1 MDIVS
6 TIVSAISLLCI
17 VIISVRLYT
26 LFKRRKNIS
35 WDVKQGVRCYSCK
48 TDMIEESDLDYSE
61 KYDKLMK
68 IYERASKDPK
78 SEDFQ
83 LCVSC
88 NRDDK
93 LEGITSHKFFN
104 GNRLNKIKKLLYS
117 RKCDKVQMIMIVL
130 MIVFQVIDGLIKHY
144 FHIHTMIGS
153 LYTIFYWFVWYYK
166 MSLTFGEKK
175 VNL

>member
-6 TIVSAISLLCI
+6 AIVSIISLLCI
-17 VIISVRLYT
+17 LVASVRLIT
-26 LFKRRKNIS
+26 LYRKRKNIS

-48 TDMIEESDLDYSE
+48 TDMIEDLGLDE
-61 KYDKLMK
+61 VKKFEKLME
-68 IYERASKDPK
+68 IHERFSKNPK

-93 LEGITSHKFFN
+93 LEGITSHKLFN
-104 GNRLNKIKKLLYS
+104 GHRLNKLKKLLYS
-117 RKCDKVQMIMIVL
+117 KKCDKVQMIMLIL
-130 MIVFQVIDGLIKHY
+130 MIIFQVIDGLIRHY
-144 FHIHTMIGS
+144 FHIRTMIGS
-153 LYTIFYWFVWYYK
+153 LYTIFYWCVWYYK

-175 VNL
+175 

>member
-1 MDIVS
+1 MDIIS

-17 VIISVRLYT
+17 LFICFTLYR
-26 LFKRRKNIS
+26 FSKKKKNIG

-48 TDMIEESDLDYSE
+48 TDIIEESGLDYLQ
-61 KYDKLMK
+61 KLDKLK
-68 IYERASKDPK
+68 DIYERAVKDSKK
-78 SEDFQ
+78 EYFQ

-117 RKCDKVQMIMIVL
+117 RKSDRLQIIMIVL
-130 MIVFQVIDGLIKHY
+130 MIVFQVIDGLIKYY
-144 FHIHTMIGS
+144 FHIYTMIGS
-153 LYTIFYWFVWYYK
+153 LYTIFYWCVWYYK
-166 MSLTFGEKK
+166 MNLTFGEKK
-175 VNL
+175 

>member
-6 TIVSAISLLCI
+6 TIISVLSLLFI

-26 LFKRRKNIS
+26 LFKRRKNIT

-48 TDMIEESDLDYSE
+48 TDMIEDLGLDQVKKFE
-61 KYDKLMK
+61 KLMEIHDK
-68 IYERASKDPK
+68 YSMDPK
-78 SEDFQ
+78 REDFK

-104 GNRLNKIKKLLYS
+104 GNRLNKIKKLLETLF
-117 RKCDKVQMIMIVL
+117 I
-130 MIVFQVIDGLIKHY
+130 
-144 FHIHTMIGS
+144 
-153 LYTIFYWFVWYYK
+153 
-166 MSLTFGEKK
+166 
-175 VNL
+175 

>member
-6 TIVSAISLLCI
+6 TIVSAISLLC
-17 VIISVRLYT
+17 VLVISVKLFTLY
-26 LFKRRKNIS
+26 KKRKNIS

-48 TDMIEESDLDYSE
+48 TDMIEDLGLDE
-61 KYDKLMK
+61 LKKFDKLIQIHDK
-68 IYERASKDPK
+68 YSSDPNR
-78 SEDFQ
+78 EDFQ

-117 RKCDKVQMIMIVL
+117 KKSDKVQTIMIVL
-130 MIVFQVIDGLIKHY
+130 MIVFHVIDGLIKHY

-153 LYTIFYWFVWYYK
+153 LYTIFYWIVWYYK
-166 MSLTFGEKK
+166 MSLSFGEKK
-175 VNL
+175 

>member
-6 TIVSAISLLCI
+6 TIVSAISLLSI
-17 VIISVRLYT
+17 LIISFRLFF
-26 LFKRRKNIS
+26 LFKKRVNVT
-35 WDVKQGVRCYSCK
+35 WDVKQGIRCYSCK
-48 TDMIEESDLDYSE
+48 IDLTENLDTQE
-61 KYDKLMK
+61 KLDKLEE
-68 IYERASKDPK
+68 IYKKAIKDPK
-78 SEDFQ
+78 REDFH
-83 LCVSC
+83 LCTSC

-117 RKCDKVQMIMIVL
+117 KKSDKVQIIMLLL
-130 MIVFQVIDGLIKHY
+130 MIVFQVIDGLIRYY

-166 MSLTFGEKK
+166 TSLSFGEKK
-175 VNL
+175 

>member
-6 TIVSAISLLCI
+6 TIVSAISLICI
-17 VIISVRLYT
+17 LVASVRLITFY
-26 LFKRRKNIS
+26 KKRKNIS

-61 KYDKLMK
+61 KLDKLND

-93 LEGITSHKFFN
+93 LEGITNHKFFN

-117 RKCDKVQMIMIVL
+117 KKSDKVQAIMIVL
-130 MIVFQVIDGLIKHY
+130 MIVFHVIDGLIKHY

-153 LYTIFYWFVWYYK
+153 LYTIFYWIVWYYK
-166 MSLTFGEKK
+166 TSLLFGEKSK
-175 VNL
+175 NL

>member
-6 TIVSAISLLCI
+6 TIVSLMSLLCI
-17 VIISVRLYT
+17 VFISVSLYRLT
-26 LFKRRKNIS
+26 KRRKNIG

-48 TDMIEESDLDYSE
+48 TDIIEGSDLDYSE
-61 KYDKLMK
+61 KLDKLK
-68 IYERASKDPK
+68 DIYERASKDPK

-104 GNRLNKIKKLLYS
+104 GHRLNKVKKLLYS
-117 RKCDKVQMIMIVL
+117 RKCDRVQIIMLIL
-130 MIVFQVIDGLIKHY
+130 MIVFHVVDGLIKHY

-166 MSLTFGEKK
+166 MKLSFGEKK
-175 VNL
+175 

>member
-6 TIVSAISLLCI
+6 AIVSVISLLCI
-17 VIISVRLYT
+17 LVASVRLITFY
-26 LFKRRKNIS
+26 KKRKNIN

-48 TDMIEESDLDYSE
+48 TDMIEDLGLDE
-61 KYDKLMK
+61 VKKFEKLMEIHDK
-68 IYERASKDPK
+68 YSNNLKR
-78 SEDFQ
+78 EDFK

-117 RKCDKVQMIMIVL
+117 KKFDKVQMIMLIL
-130 MIVFQVIDGLIKHY
+130 MIVFQVIDGLIRHY
-144 FHIHTMIGS
+144 FHIRTMIGS
-153 LYTIFYWFVWYYK
+153 LYTIFYWCVWYYK

-175 VNL
+175 

>member
-17 VIISVRLYT
+17 LVASVRLIT
-26 LFKRRKNIS
+26 LYKKRKNIS

-61 KYDKLMK
+61 KLDKLK
-68 IYERASKDPK
+68 NIYERALKDTK
-78 SEDFQ
+78 IEHFE
-83 LCVSC
+83 LCASC

-117 RKCDKVQMIMIVL
+117 KKCDKVQAIMLLI

-144 FHIHTMIGS
+144 FHICTMIGS
-153 LYTIFYWFVWYYK
+153 LYTIFYWSVWYYK

-175 VNL
+175 

>member
-6 TIVSAISLLCI
+6 AIVSATSLLCI
-17 VIISVRLYT
+17 LVISVRLFT
-26 LFKRRKNIS
+26 LYKKRKNIS

-48 TDMIEESDLDYSE
+48 SDMIEESDLDYSQRV
-61 KYDKLMK
+61 YKLNE
-68 IYERASKDPK
+68 IYERYTKDSK
-78 SEDFQ
+78 SENFQ

-117 RKCDKVQMIMIVL
+117 KKSDKVQTIMIVL
-130 MIVFQVIDGLIKHY
+130 MIVFHVIDGLIKHY

-153 LYTIFYWFVWYYK
+153 LYTIFYWIVWYYK
-166 MSLTFGEKK
+166 MSLSFGEKK

>member
-6 TIVSAISLLCI
+6 TIVSVLSLLFI

-48 TDMIEESDLDYSE
+48 TDMIEDLGLDE
-61 KYDKLMK
+61 VKKFEKLMEIHDK
-68 IYERASKDPK
+68 YSKDPK
-78 SEDFQ
+78 REDFK

-117 RKCDKVQMIMIVL
+117 KKCDKVQIIMLIL

-144 FHIHTMIGS
+144 FHIRTMIGS
-153 LYTIFYWFVWYYK
+153 LYTIFYWCVWYYK

-175 VNL
+175 

>member
-1 MDIVS
+1 MEIIS
-6 TIVSAISLLCI
+6 TIISGITLLF
-17 VIISVRLYT
+17 IILICFNLYR
-26 LFKRRKNIS
+26 FSKKRKNIS

-117 RKCDKVQMIMIVL
+117 KKSDKVQIIMLLL
-130 MIVFQVIDGLIKHY
+130 MILFQAIDSLIRHY
-144 FHIHTMIGS
+144 YNIHTMIGS
-153 LYTIFYWFVWYYK
+153 IYTIFYWSCWYYK
-166 MSLTFGEKK
+166 MSLSFGEKK
-175 VNL
+175 

>member
-17 VIISVRLYT
+17 LVASVRLIT
-26 LFKRRKNIS
+26 LYKKRKNIS

-48 TDMIEESDLDYSE
+48 IDMIEESDLDYSE
-61 KYDKLMK
+61 KLDKLK
-68 IYERASKDPK
+68 NIYERYTKDPK
-78 SEDFQ
+78 TENFQ

-117 RKCDKVQMIMIVL
+117 KKCDKVQVIMLLL

-144 FHIHTMIGS
+144 FHICTMIGS
-153 LYTIFYWFVWYYK
+153 LYTIFYWSVWYYK

-175 VNL
+175 

>member
-6 TIVSAISLLCI
+6 AIVSAISLLCI

-48 TDMIEESDLDYSE
+48 IDMISSDLDYF
-61 KYDKLMK
+61 DKLMEVHDK
-68 IYERASKDPK
+68 YSKDPK
-78 SEDFQ
+78 REDFN

-117 RKCDKVQMIMIVL
+117 RKCDRAQMIMIVL

-175 VNL
+175 

>member
-17 VIISVRLYT
+17 LVVSVRLITFY
-26 LFKRRKNIS
+26 KKRKNIS

-48 TDMIEESDLDYSE
+48 TDIVEKSDLDYSE
-61 KYDKLMK
+61 KLDKLRD
-68 IYERASKDPK
+68 IYERFLKNPK
-78 SEDFQ
+78 REDFK

-93 LEGITSHKFFN
+93 LEGITSHKLFN

-117 RKCDKVQMIMIVL
+117 KKCDKVQMIMLIL

-144 FHIHTMIGS
+144 FHIRTMIGS
-153 LYTIFYWFVWYYK
+153 LYTIFYWFIWYYK

-175 VNL
+175 